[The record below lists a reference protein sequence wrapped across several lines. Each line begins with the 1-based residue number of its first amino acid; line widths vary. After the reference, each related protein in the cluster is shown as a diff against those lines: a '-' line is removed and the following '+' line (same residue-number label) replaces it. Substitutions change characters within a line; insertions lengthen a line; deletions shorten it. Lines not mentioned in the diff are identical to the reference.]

1 MWAEHGRGF
10 RSEYTEDFFG
20 KELYRELRRI
30 KEAFDPQ
37 NRLNQEK
44 SSSAFTSGEGGQ
56 SRRTH
61 AWTP

>member
-30 KEAFDPQ
+30 KEAFDPN
-37 NRLNQEK
+37 NRLNPGKIVTPPSLPEK
-44 SSSAFTSGEGGQ
+44 VVKVDGVA
-56 SRRTH
+56 
-61 AWTP
+61 